1 MSWRHPFLA
10 DPGRP
15 LVLASASPRRA
26 DILRAQGLE
35 FSVEPADIDEA
46 TLPGEVPDVHVERL
60 ALEKAR
66 PVARSFPDAVV
77 MGFDTVVVI
86 DDEILGKPGDRGHAI
101 TMLSRLSGRT
111 HVVHSSVALV
121 CGGNREVGHS
131 TTRVRFRELGAREI
145 EAYVNTG
152 EPMDKAGAWGIQG
165 VGAMLVAH
173 LDGGYFTV
181 MGLPLARMRELWARL
196 FGAPVSGRGSP

>member
-1 MSWRHPFLA
+1 VSWRHPFLA
-10 DPGRP
+10 DPARP

-26 DILRAQGLE
+26 DILRAQGLD
-35 FSVEPADIDEA
+35 FTVEPAHIDEA
-46 TLPGEVPDVHVERL
+46 TLPEEAPDAHVERL

-66 PVARSFPDAVV
+66 AVAKSFPDVVV
-77 MGFDTVVVI
+77 MGFDTIVVI
-86 DDEILGKPGDRGHAI
+86 DGEILGKPDDRGHAI
-101 TMLSRLSGRT
+101 AMLTRLSGRT

-121 CGGNREVGHS
+121 CEGAAETGQS
-131 TTRVRFRELGAREI
+131 TTKVRFRGLSNEEI
-145 EAYVNTG
+145 ESYVDSG

-181 MGLPLARMRELWARL
+181 MGLPLGCMRELWARL
-196 FGAPVSGRGSP
+196 FGPPATG

>member
-26 DILRAQGLE
+26 DILRAQGLD
-35 FSVEPADIDEA
+35 FTVEPAHIDEVA
-46 TLPGEVPDVHVERL
+46 LPGESPGAHVERL

-66 PVARSFPDAVV
+66 PVARSFADAVV

-86 DDEILGKPGDRGHAI
+86 DDEILGKPDDRDHAI
-101 TMLSRLSGRT
+101 AMLSRLSGRT
-111 HVVHSSVALV
+111 HVVHSSAALV
-121 CGGNREVGHS
+121 CGADVEVGHA
-131 TTRVRFRELGAREI
+131 TTRVRFRELGTGEI
-145 EAYVNTG
+145 ESYVDGG

-165 VGAMLVAH
+165 AGAMLVAH

-181 MGLPLARMRELWARL
+181 MGLPLACMRELWARL
-196 FGAPVSGRGSP
+196 FGAPASGGG